1 MTVEGHTF
9 RYVSEAA
16 RYFKVDPARVRG
28 LIARR
33 GTSVEEAIGI
43 ERAGSAPSATAGLS
57 R

>member
-33 GTSVEEAIGI
+33 GISVEEAIGI
-43 ERAGSAPSATAGLS
+43 ERAGSAPPEPAGLS